1 MLDFCY
7 VLYASVFVH
16 IFFFLL
22 VSIWVFSTYV
32 ISISLILSSALC
44 NLLLKASIPLLT
56 FLVLYCIFYF
66 DFFVIQYFFIQTW
79 TSCGLDRKSVV

>member
-32 ISISLILSSALC
+32 ISISLILFSAVC
-44 NLLLKASIPLLT
+44 NLLLKPSILLFISAISYFSSRIFMII
-56 FLVLYCIFYF
+56 FL
-66 DFFVIQYFFIQTW
+66 
-79 TSCGLDRKSVV
+79 